1 MKLFF
6 SKDENNEI
14 SLQLQRGTTAENFS
28 YVEMVRQLLERN
40 TFEDTDF
47 GNLSVEEQG
56 KIQTMLD
63 KIGRIFQEDGV
74 EEGKTLL

>member
-1 MKLFF
+1 MKLIF

-14 SLQLQRGTTAENFS
+14 YLQLQKGTIVEDFS

-40 TFEDTDF
+40 TFEDTNF
-47 GNLSVEEQG
+47 GDLSVEEQG

-63 KIGRIFQEDGV
+63 KIGKIFQEDEV
-74 EEGKTLL
+74 E

>member
-1 MKLFF
+1 MKLIF

-14 SLQLQRGTTAENFS
+14 SLQLQRGTTVENFS

-47 GNLSVEEQG
+47 GNLSTEEQG

-63 KIGRIFQEDGV
+63 KISKALEEDSNAV
-74 EEGKTLL
+74 D

>member
-6 SKDENNEI
+6 FKDENNEI
-14 SLQLQRGTTAENFS
+14 SLQLQRGTTAEDFS
-28 YVEMVRQLLERN
+28 YIEMVRQLLERN

-47 GNLSVEEQG
+47 GNLSAEEQG

-63 KIGRIFQEDGV
+63 KISKIFQED
-74 EEGKTLL
+74 EMEKDQS